1 MFESRG
7 ALGVLRNERPGTHG
21 VGGMELFFDLVYV
34 FTIIQLSHF
43 LLHHHSW
50 QGAAEAAVLFAAVW
64 WGWNY
69 TAWAMNWLD
78 PQHAG
83 VRVLLAFLMLC
94 ALAMA
99 IAIPDSFGERAWLFA
114 GAYVVFQCVRS
125 AFMVLAFRGQRMG
138 RNYAQLLAWSGI
150 AGVIWLA
157 GAAAPE
163 EYRLAVWALAVVVD
177 YAAPL
182 LGFWLPGVG
191 ASSMSTWPLDEAHLA
206 ERGRLVFIIALGES
220 ILILGGVLLEAA
232 LTPPVVA
239 AALMGFC
246 AIVILWWLYFSAR
259 HGNAHHEAPD
269 LEQASSIA
277 RAAYAYAHAFM
288 VAGAIVAA
296 VAVELVVAHPL
307 ESEGWPVALTLSAG
321 PVLYLLGNIVFVAAH
336 TGRAP
341 TSRIVAL
348 VLLVLVV
355 PLTAMLTNLLAG
367 TVVTLVLLGLLLATV
382 TLRQSSRPAAPAQRS

>member
-7 ALGVLRNERPGTHG
+7 ALGVLRNQRPGTHG

-78 PQHAG
+78 PQHAA

-94 ALAMA
+94 ALGMA
-99 IAIPDSFGERAWLFA
+99 IAIPESFGERAWLFV
-114 GAYVVFQCVRS
+114 GAYVTFQIVRS
-125 AFMVLAFRGQRMG
+125 AFMVLAFRGQQMG
-138 RNYAQLLAWSGI
+138 KNYAQLLAWSGLASVVWI
-150 AGVIWLA
+150 A

-163 EYRLAVWALAVVVD
+163 EYRLAIWALAVVVD
-177 YAAPL
+177 YAGPL
-182 LGFWLPGVG
+182 VGFWLPGVG
-191 ASSMSTWPLDEAHLA
+191 TSDMSTWPLDEPHLA
-206 ERGRLVFIIALGES
+206 ERSRLVFIIALGES
-220 ILILGGVLLEAA
+220 ILILGGVLLEAELSPA
-232 LTPPVVA
+232 VVTA
-239 AALMGFC
+239 AVMGFC

-259 HGNAHHEAPD
+259 HGNADHEAPALD
-269 LEQASSIA
+269 KASQVA

-307 ESEGWPVALTLSAG
+307 DNEGWPVALTLSAG
-321 PVLYLLGNIVFVAAH
+321 PALYLLGNIVFVAAH

-348 VLLVLVV
+348 GLLALVV
-355 PLTAMLTNLLAG
+355 PLNAALINLLAG
-367 TVVTLVLLGLLLATV
+367 AVVTVILLGLLLSTV
-382 TLRQSSRPAAPAQRS
+382 TLRQSSRPEVPAH